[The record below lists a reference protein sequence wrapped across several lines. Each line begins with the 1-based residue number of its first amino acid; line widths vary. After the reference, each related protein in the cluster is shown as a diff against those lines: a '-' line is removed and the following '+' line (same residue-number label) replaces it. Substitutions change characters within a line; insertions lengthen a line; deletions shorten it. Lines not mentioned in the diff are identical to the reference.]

1 MPGDD
6 VRVGR
11 GIVIR
16 ADEIELSFTPSGGPG
31 GQHANRSATRVE
43 LTWNVDRSR
52 ALSTRQKAAVKE
64 RLRARLDAA
73 GNLRLTSAAHRSQT
87 RNRAEV
93 TERLARVVRDA
104 LTPRRTRIPTRAT
117 AASHEKRLQAKKR
130 RSETKR
136 LRRADH

>member
-6 VRVGR
+6 IRVGR
-11 GIVIR
+11 ALVIPG
-16 ADEIELSFTPSGGPG
+16 DEIELSFTPSGGPG

-52 ALSTRQKAAVKE
+52 ALSPRQRAAVKE
-64 RLRARLDAA
+64 RLRTRLDGA
-73 GNLRLTSAAHRSQT
+73 GNLRLTSAAHRSQL

-93 TERLARVVRDA
+93 TQRLARVVGDA
-104 LTPRRTRIPTRAT
+104 LAPRRARVPTRAT

-130 RSETKR
+130 RSQTKR
-136 LRRADH
+136 LRRVDY